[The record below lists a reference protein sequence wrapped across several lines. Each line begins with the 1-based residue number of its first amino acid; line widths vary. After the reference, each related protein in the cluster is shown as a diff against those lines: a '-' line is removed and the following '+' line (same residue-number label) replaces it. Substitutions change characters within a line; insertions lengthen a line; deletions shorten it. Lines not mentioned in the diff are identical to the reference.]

1 VGLPVG
7 PDGGYYVGT
16 MRPTLECGIR
26 NATGPEL
33 GIGAQ
38 GFHGIA
44 GQQET
49 PDIVIEWAPPAGQP
63 GQWCQWTPDEDG
75 TAIVWDEGEKFY
87 EYVDWICY
95 LIDQF
100 LKPWGYVVNGEVTWS
115 GEESGDLG
123 LIEVTDN
130 KVRVKYGHIE
140 YD

>member
-1 VGLPVG
+1 
-7 PDGGYYVGT
+7 
-16 MRPTLECGIR
+16 
-26 NATGPEL
+26 
-33 GIGAQ
+33 
-38 GFHGIA
+38 
-44 GQQET
+44 
-49 PDIVIEWAPPAGQP
+49 
-63 GQWCQWTPDEDG
+63 
-75 TAIVWDEGEKFY
+75 
-87 EYVDWICY
+87 VDWICY